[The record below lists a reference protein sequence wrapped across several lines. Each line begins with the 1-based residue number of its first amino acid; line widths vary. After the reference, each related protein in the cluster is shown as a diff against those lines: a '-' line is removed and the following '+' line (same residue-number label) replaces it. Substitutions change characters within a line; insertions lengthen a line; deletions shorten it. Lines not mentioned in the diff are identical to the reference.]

1 MPLSKIFPRARLKAG
16 PWGAAKRS
24 SRRLALIIVIILDTR
39 KMDELSLLT
48 DIARACFWQN
58 LDKLRV
64 VLDMLTFLDL
74 KPCKRQTWSE
84 TVHVMRKWINHFTSR
99 MAEPSFLWN
108 ITLDIWVCIPVPKW
122 AIITWTRQLQL
133 HVAWNRWNIFIDVYW
148 TFINGTLHVHGL
160 FTHPPKKQKLLLE
173 KSCHHLVI
181 ILSSSC
187 HSWWPLADHSLR
199 HQHLL
204 RHEAQQ
210 GLASS
215 AGLQAALMVQ
225 S

>member
-1 MPLSKIFPRARLKAG
+1 MQPR
-16 PWGAAKRS
+16 
-24 SRRLALIIVIILDTR
+24 
-39 KMDELSLLT
+39 
-48 DIARACFWQN
+48 
-58 LDKLRV
+58 
-64 VLDMLTFLDL
+64 
-74 KPCKRQTWSE
+74 SE
-84 TVHVMRKWINHFTSR
+84 TVHVMRKWINHFTS
-99 MAEPSFLWN
+99 FK
-108 ITLDIWVCIPVPKW
+108 DGW
-122 AIITWTRQLQL
+122 AIISMEYHRGYLGVHSSSKVSNNHLNSPVTVTCGLKP
-133 HVAWNRWNIFIDVYW
+133 VKCSFIDVYW
-148 TFINGTLHVHGL
+148 TFLNGILHVYGV
-160 FTHPPKKQKLLLE
+160 FTHPPKKTQTA
-173 KSCHHLVI
+173 SWDLVI